1 MPNIIIETSR
11 PDLITKPESLLS
23 RINSSLW
30 STGQFGKPEDIKAR
44 IFHPQHSL
52 VGLSSENTMEKSHEF
67 VYVHFYLM
75 PGRSDA
81 IKKTLVDAIATAIA
95 SHISEHENLY
105 QAGNMQGKLQICV
118 NPIELSENYKK
129 MVI

>member
-95 SHISEHENLY
+95 I
-105 QAGNMQGKLQICV
+105 
-118 NPIELSENYKK
+118 
-129 MVI
+129 VIKSNK